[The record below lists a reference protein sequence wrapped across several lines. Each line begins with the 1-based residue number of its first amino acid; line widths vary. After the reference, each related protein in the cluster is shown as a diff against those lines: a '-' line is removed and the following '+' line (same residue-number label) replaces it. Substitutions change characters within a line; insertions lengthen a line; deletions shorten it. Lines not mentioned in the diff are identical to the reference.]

1 MYKYTFKIIFK
12 KDLTFANKHDI
23 IHDMVFLMFD

>member
-23 IHDMVFLMFD
+23 IHDMVF